1 MSLENLNLYK
11 DKEKRISLKRFLI
24 YLIISFLPFFSLYY
38 FSQFFLFTNI
48 ANIIRNHPLVFNE
61 ISFNELTEI
70 PDIVDLKISEYDSKI
85 NSLINKIRFLK
96 TSLNKSFF
104 SKYFLQVL
112 VDELSN
118 INKYFFI
125 KNIEFDGKS
134 FLITFYEYSENP
146 IVPETIKEK
155 LSKYY
160 KNVELKV
167 TDIKNVYENFKMY
180 ELQLGGEL

>member
-1 MSLENLNLYK
+1 MENLNLYK

-112 VDELSN
+112 VNELSN
-118 INKYFFI
+118 INEYF
-125 KNIEFDGKS
+125 
-134 FLITFYEYSENP
+134 L
-146 IVPETIKEK
+146 
-155 LSKYY
+155 
-160 KNVELKV
+160 
-167 TDIKNVYENFKMY
+167 
-180 ELQLGGEL
+180 

>member
-1 MSLENLNLYK
+1 M
-11 DKEKRISLKRFLI
+11 
-24 YLIISFLPFFSLYY
+24 YLVISFLPFFSLYY
-38 FSQFFLFTNI
+38 FSQYFLFSNI
-48 ANIIRNHPLVFNE
+48 ANIIRSHPLVFNE

-85 NSLINKIRFLK
+85 NTLINKIRHLK

-112 VDELSN
+112 VDEISK
-118 INKYFFI
+118 INEYFFI

-160 KNVELKV
+160 KNVDLKV
-167 TDIKNVYENFKMY
+167 IDIKNVYENFKMY
-180 ELQLGGEL
+180 EFQLEGEL